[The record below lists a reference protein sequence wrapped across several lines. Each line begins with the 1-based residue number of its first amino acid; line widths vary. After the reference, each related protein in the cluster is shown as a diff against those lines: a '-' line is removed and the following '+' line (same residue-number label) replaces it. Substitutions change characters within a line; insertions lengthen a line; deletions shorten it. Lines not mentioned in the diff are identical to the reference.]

1 MCNKHTT
8 QLHRLEG
15 LYMTMY
21 CDKAKSWQWLEKMT
35 GEELA
40 DSIVK

>member
-8 QLHRLEG
+8 QLNRLEG

-21 CDKAKSWQWLEKMT
+21 CSTSKDWKWLEKMT
-35 GEELA
+35 DEELA